1 MASMNLVILIGNVGK
16 DAELRYGASG
26 KAQVRFSVAT
36 SYGSGEKQSTD
47 WHNVTWFGENAEKA
61 SQYVTKGKQVAI
73 EGRIS
78 YRTWDDDQGQK
89 HYMTE
94 IIANR
99 VTLLGKRESG
109 DADWQPAGKQRAKWE
124 GAAGD
129 DVDPDDLPFE

>member
-1 MASMNLVILIGNVGK
+1 MASMNLVVLIGNVGK

-26 KAQVRFSVAT
+26 AAHVRFSVAT

-78 YRTWDDDQGQK
+78 YRTWDDDRGQK

-99 VTLLGKRESG
+99 VTLLGKREDG
-109 DADWQPAGKQRAKWE
+109 GWQPASRAKQKWE

-129 DVDPDDLPFE
+129 SVDPDGLPFD